1 MDSTNLTPFYVDSQ
15 FGDDKANVKTIESKL
30 FEALVA
36 AGAISRANS
45 VDPKKV
51 DLQRAARTDR
61 GVSAAGNVVSL
72 KMITAVPGCEN
83 DPKALT
89 QKINEH
95 LPSEIRLWGFT
106 RTLSSFNARMS
117 CDTRVYE
124 YLFPSYVLLPPR
136 PGTVM
141 DKLINPGSEGRTTH
155 PFWADYQDIA
165 AEVVESA
172 SGPAESTE
180 PITEEEIAARRAA
193 KAKES
198 EEQKQARRRDLQK
211 KRAWRVS
218 KEELDRFRDITQ
230 EYLGTQ

>member
-1 MDSTNLTPFYVDSQ
+1 M
-15 FGDDKANVKTIESKL
+15 
-30 FEALVA
+30 
-36 AGAISRANS
+36 
-45 VDPKKV
+45 DPKKV

-89 QKINEH
+89 RKINQN
-95 LPSEIRLWGFT
+95 LPPEIRLWGYT

-141 DKLINPGSEGRTTH
+141 DKQLHPGSEERTSH
-155 PFWADYQDIA
+155 PFWADYNEPSAEAVEPA
-165 AEVVESA
+165 AE
-172 SGPAESTE
+172 AEEE
-180 PITEEEIAARRAA
+180 PINEEDVAARRAA

-198 EEQKQARRRDLQK
+198 EEQRAARRRDLAK

-218 KEELDRFRDITQ
+218 KEELDRFREITQ
-230 EYLGTQ
+230 EYLGTR